1 MPITIHLVRHAQGFH
16 NLNYENQQIPDPYL
30 TPLGHEQCAQ
40 LCTTFPYHDRITHLV
55 ASPLRRTLVTCYES
69 FQPAVKSG
77 KKVIAQPL
85 LQETSSHPC
94 DTGSE
99 PEVIR
104 AEYGAWADCDLVEK
118 GWNDKTSPG
127 SKWAPRVD
135 ALEERARE
143 TRVWLRELA
152 RKSGGDA
159 EIAVVTHGGFLHFL
173 TQDWDGMDLSRGT
186 CLAISCLWPRGCE
199 VHVRIAAALG
209 LEVMA
214 KGNVF
219 WAIST
224 SADHIIHNRDGMGQ
238 YRVQIVPVH
247 QPRRGRSAGK
257 HSRDESELAEKTRQR
272 DPVDRDGTATGA
284 CRCGG

>member
-1 MPITIHLVRHAQGFH
+1 MPITLHLVRHAQGFH

-40 LCTTFPYHDRITHLV
+40 LSATFPYHDRITHLV
-55 ASPLRRTLVTCYES
+55 ASPLRRTLVTCHES

-85 LQETSSHPC
+85 LQETSPYPC

-99 PEVIR
+99 SEVIR

-127 SKWAPRVD
+127 SKWSPRVD

-143 TRVWLRELA
+143 ARVWLRELA

-186 CLAISCLWPRGCE
+186 SLALSRLSSHHKGREGVNEP
-199 VHVRIAAALG
+199 
-209 LEVMA
+209 MA
-214 KGNVF
+214 KG
-219 WAIST
+219 T
-224 SADHIIHNRDGMGQ
+224 SADHTSQTRDRMGQ

-272 DPVDRDGTATGA
+272 DPVDRDGAATGA
-284 CRCGG
+284 CRRGG